1 MTAHPGVKEHGDQS
15 TLFQWAELMVNAG
28 KYPEL
33 HLMHAIPNWR
43 PKLSERVYLAEEGV
57 KPNMPDIFLPVARR
71 GFHGMYI
78 EMKIGRNQPTR
89 GQRTMHKALQAQG
102 YYVVTCW
109 GFEEA
114 RDEIVDY
121 LDLEY
126 DHR

>member
-1 MTAHPGVKEHGDQS
+1 MTAHPGVTEHSEQS
-15 TLFQWAELMVNAG
+15 ALYQWADLMVATG

-43 PKLSERVYLAEEGV
+43 PKKSERIYLAEEGV
-57 KPNMPDIFLPVARR
+57 KASIPDNFLPVARD

-78 EMKIGRNQPTR
+78 EMKIGKNQPTE

-109 GFEEA
+109 GFEWA
-114 RDEIVDY
+114 RDEIIVY
-121 LDLEY
+121 LEERLDA
-126 DHR
+126 